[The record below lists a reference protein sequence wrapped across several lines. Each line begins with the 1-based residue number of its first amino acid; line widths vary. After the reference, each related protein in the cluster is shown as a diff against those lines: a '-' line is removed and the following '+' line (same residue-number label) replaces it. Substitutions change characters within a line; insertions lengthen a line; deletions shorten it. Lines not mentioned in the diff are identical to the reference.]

1 LFYLSIRV
9 NFIISNDWTKVIHIF
24 ELPKHFFNIF
34 IKMDYKHAWMKYIN
48 TLGID
53 NELTET
59 YRNIRLAFQ
68 REGWSDEDIKS
79 PPYYP
84 DDILRNFQK
93 FSTLKDNVY
102 SELRSF
108 FGDVDNNEFNAYLMD
123 KLQII
128 DLETPLKNGN
138 KKRNNRRD

>member
-1 LFYLSIRV
+1 LFYLNIV
-9 NFIISNDWTKVIHIF
+9 INFIISNDLTKVIPIF

-34 IKMDYKHAWMKYIN
+34 INMENKRPWMKYID

-53 NELTET
+53 NELMKT
-59 YRNIRLAFQ
+59 YRKIRLAFQ

-84 DDILRNFQK
+84 NDILSNFQK
-93 FSTLKDNVY
+93 FSTLRDNVY

-108 FGDVDNNEFNAYLMD
+108 FGDVDNNQFNDYIMN

-128 DLETPLKNGN
+128 DLETPLENGD

>member
-1 LFYLSIRV
+1 L
-9 NFIISNDWTKVIHIF
+9 
-24 ELPKHFFNIF
+24 NIF
-34 IKMDYKHAWMKYIN
+34 IKMEYKDAWKKYIEA
-48 TLGID
+48 LGID
-53 NELTET
+53 NELIET
-59 YRNIRLAFQ
+59 YRNLRLAFQ
-68 REGWSDEDIKS
+68 REGWSDEDIKK

-84 DDILRNFQK
+84 NDIMRNFQK
-93 FSTLKDNVY
+93 FSTLRDNVY

-108 FGDVDNNEFNAYLMD
+108 FGDVDNNEFNNYLMN

>member
-1 LFYLSIRV
+1 MENKR
-9 NFIISNDWTKVIHIF
+9 
-24 ELPKHFFNIF
+24 P
-34 IKMDYKHAWMKYIN
+34 WMKYID

-53 NELTET
+53 NELMKT
-59 YRNIRLAFQ
+59 YRKIRLAFQ

-84 DDILRNFQK
+84 NDILSNFQK
-93 FSTLKDNVY
+93 FSTLRDNVY

-108 FGDVDNNEFNAYLMD
+108 FGDVDNNQFNDYIMN

-128 DLETPLKNGN
+128 DLETPLENGD